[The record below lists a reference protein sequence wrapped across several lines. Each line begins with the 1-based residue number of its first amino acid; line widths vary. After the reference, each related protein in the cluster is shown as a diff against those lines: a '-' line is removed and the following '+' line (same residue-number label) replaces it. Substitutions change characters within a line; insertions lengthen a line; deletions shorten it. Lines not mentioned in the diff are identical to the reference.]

1 MRPFVR
7 AKYGG
12 TLWENWDNANGC
24 DTDNGCDKPNV
35 QSSGTGVGSLNHI
48 MYGGS
53 VGAAVFSIGGIQ
65 PFSSAHQELRVVA
78 PIPWLP
84 DAPRGSTVWRSQ
96 EGVFSTTWSASSNGS
111 SMPAGDDT
119 ASWSLWINVSIPIA
133 ASDDGSGTADVRVM
147 LPESTDASAV
157 CAWEC
162 GLTDTSTSS
171 SGYASQ
177 WISFDAGGGHEEL
190 EAILPPQSATTRPT
204 DCAPIWEAGEQ
215 ADIVVGVENVDWV
228 ASQPGYRKFPALSLI
243 VGSGDFAVFAH
254 SC

>member
-1 MRPFVR
+1 
-7 AKYGG
+7 
-12 TLWENWDNANGC
+12 
-24 DTDNGCDKPNV
+24 
-35 QSSGTGVGSLNHI
+35 

-65 PFSSAHQELRVVA
+65 PFNSAHQGLRVVA

-96 EGVFSTTWSASSNGS
+96 EGVFAATWSASTDGS
-111 SMPAGDDT
+111 SLSAGDD
-119 ASWSLWINVSIPIA
+119 AVGWSVWVNVSIPIA
-133 ASDDGSGTADVRVM
+133 ALNDGSGTADVHVM

-162 GLTDTSTSS
+162 GLMDTSTPSS
-171 SGYASQ
+171 RYASE

-190 EAILPPQSATTRPT
+190 KATVPPRSATTTRPAG
-204 DCAPIWEAGEQ
+204 CAPIWKAGEPVGS
-215 ADIVVGVENVDWV
+215 VVGVENVDWV

-243 VGSGDFAVFAH
+243 VDSGDFAVLAH